1 MRSLAVLIL
10 AGAVLGLVVG
20 CGAGEGDEDVEP
32 EEQTKSQQ
40 IREATEKLL
49 GGEIPAEER
58 R

>member
-10 AGAVLGLVVG
+10 AGAVLALVVG
-20 CGAGEGDEDVEP
+20 CNADEGDEDVEP

-49 GGEIPAEER
+49 GGEIPAQER